1 MVEPLTI
8 PEKCTKHEYC
18 TALHEFSYFVHCLDP
33 PPLSDCKEKEAAH
46 IKTQTCTRDLWKVL
60 SMVFYLSKRL
70 RNPIM
75 FGTILKSYLS
85 SMLWHKFHEDIMMQA
100 RKILL

>member
-1 MVEPLTI
+1 MMVEPLTI

-46 IKTQTCTRDLWKVL
+46 IKTHTLPPI
-60 SMVFYLSKRL
+60 YLS
-70 RNPIM
+70 
-75 FGTILKSYLS
+75 LS
-85 SMLWHKFHEDIMMQA
+85 NS
-100 RKILL
+100 R